1 MGIAFCR
8 EIGSV
13 DSKRSE
19 RLVLKPIDRIL
30 NKALAGGRIDVE
42 ECITLYESDQI
53 EKMGHV
59 ANQIMLKWHPEPV
72 TTFVIGRNV
81 NYTNICDVYC
91 RFCAFYRPPGSSE
104 GYVLPDEVIFRKIQE
119 TVDVG
124 GTEILMQGGTNPN
137 LPFSYYTNL
146 LREIK
151 KRFPQIT
158 MHSFSPAEIR
168 KMQEVSGG
176 LTLEEVIREIR
187 DAGLDSLPGG
197 GAEILDDRTRRKIS
211 RLKGSWRDWMDVMQT
226 AHKLGMHTT
235 GTMVIGFGESMEE
248 RALHLL
254 RIRDAQDDV
263 IHQKLPTPGFL
274 AFISWTFQPD
284 NTNLKAE
291 KLGADEYLKNV
302 AISRIFLDNIPN
314 FQSSWVTMG
323 PEVGKL
329 SLHYGCNDF
338 GSTMIEENV
347 VSAAGTT
354 HKVNIG
360 STLRIIREA
369 GKIPAQR
376 NTKYE
381 ILRIFTDENER
392 VENDFVMQ
400 N

>member
-1 MGIAFCR
+1 M
-8 EIGSV
+8 S
-13 DSKRSE
+13 S
-19 RLVLKPIDRIL
+19 IDRIL
-30 NKALAGGRIDVE
+30 EHALAGNRISLED
-42 ECITLYESDQI
+42 CITLYESDEI
-53 EKMGHV
+53 EKMGHA
-59 ANQIMLKWHPEPV
+59 ANQIMLKHHPEPI

-91 RFCAFYRPPGSSE
+91 RFCAFYRAPGSKE
-104 GYVLPDEVIFRKIQE
+104 GYVLPDDVIFQKIQE
-119 TVDVG
+119 TIDVN
-124 GTEILMQGGTNPN
+124 GTEILMQGGTNPD
-137 LPFSYYTNL
+137 LPFTYYTNL

-158 MHSFSPAEIR
+158 MHSFSPAEIM
-168 KMQEVSGG
+168 KMKEVSNG
-176 LTLEEVIREIR
+176 LTLEEVVRALHE
-187 DAGLDSLPGG
+187 AGLDSLPGG

-226 AHKLGMHTT
+226 AHRVGMHTT
-235 GTMVIGFGESMEE
+235 GTMVIGFGESIEE

-254 RIRDAQDDV
+254 RIRDAQDEC
-263 IHQKLPTPGFL
+263 IANGWNSPGFL
-274 AFISWTFQPD
+274 AFISWTFQPE
-284 NTNLKAE
+284 NTNMKAE
-291 KLGADEYLKNV
+291 KLGAEDYLKNV
-302 AISRIFLDNIPN
+302 AISRIMLDNIPN

-354 HKVNIG
+354 HKVNIS
-360 STLRIIREA
+360 STLQIIREA

-381 ILRIFTDENER
+381 ILRVFDDAS
-392 VENDFVMQ
+392 VSVDKDFVMQ

>member
-1 MGIAFCR
+1 M
-8 EIGSV
+8 S
-13 DSKRSE
+13 S
-19 RLVLKPIDRIL
+19 IDHI
-30 NKALAGGRIDVE
+30 LAGAAAGER
-42 ECITLYESDQI
+42 ITLEQCIALFESDEV
-53 EKMGHV
+53 EKIGHV
-59 ANQIMLKWHPEPV
+59 ANQIMLKHHPDPI

-91 RFCAFYRPPGSSE
+91 RFCAFYRAPGSAE
-104 GYVLPDEVIFRKIQE
+104 GYVLPDEVIFNKIQE
-119 TVDVG
+119 TIDIG

-137 LPFSYYTNL
+137 LPFSYYTDL

-151 KRFPQIT
+151 KRFTIQ
-158 MHSFSPAEIR
+158 MHSFSPAEIL
-168 KMQEVSGG
+168 KMKDVSDG
-176 LTLEEVIREIR
+176 LSLEEVVRELR

-254 RIRDAQDDV
+254 RIRDAQDEC
-263 IHQKLPTPGFL
+263 IAQGLNTPGFL
-274 AFISWTFQPD
+274 AFIPWTFQPD
-284 NTNLKAE
+284 NTNMKADKVTPE
-291 KLGADEYLKNV
+291 EYLKTL
-302 AISRIFLDNIPN
+302 AISRIMLDNVKN

-329 SLHYGCNDF
+329 SLQYGCNDF

-354 HKVNIG
+354 HKVNIE
-360 STLRIIREA
+360 SILRLIREA

-381 ILRIFTDENER
+381 ILRVFDDAS
-392 VENDFVMQ
+392 VVDKDFIMQ